1 MSALPLAIQPARA
14 SAPEP
19 RPAARIEEER
29 RGKLGEEARAGLTA
43 RGGKELAPTYFYD
56 ARGYVLFERICEQP
70 EYYPA
75 RAERSILLA
84 HADRIVASVPATELV
99 ELGCGPRRPTRTIL
113 DAMVRAGQ
121 LERYVPLDVFAGAV
135 EACVAALAAE
145 HASLPVHGM
154 VGDLELHLELH
165 LAGLPMGG
173 ARLLALMGNLLGSY
187 PPGARRRLLSGIAR
201 VLGPGDRLLVGVDLV
216 QDESRMLAAY
226 DDAAGASAE
235 FNRNCLRVLNR
246 ELGADFELDN
256 FSHVASYDRDAEQVE
271 LRLRAAEACVVRLPA
286 LALEIAFA
294 PGEDIRTKI
303 SAKFTRPRLR
313 ADLAAAGLVLES
325 WHTDPE
331 ERFALA
337 LASCA

>member
-1 MSALPLAIQPARA
+1 MSALPLAIPSTPAA
-14 SAPEP
+14 EP
-19 RPAARIEEER
+19 RSAARGEEER

-75 RAERSILLA
+75 RAERSILRA
-84 HADRIVASVPATELV
+84 HADRIVAAVPATELV

-145 HASLPVHGM
+145 HAGLSVHGM
-154 VGDLELHLELH
+154 VGDLELHL
-165 LAGLPMGG
+165 AGLPVGG

-187 PPGARRRLLSGIAR
+187 PPGARWRLLSRIAR

-246 ELGADFELDN
+246 ELGADFELEN

-271 LRLRAAEACVVRLPA
+271 LRLRAAEGCVVRLPA
-286 LALEIAFA
+286 LALEISFV

-303 SAKFTRPRLR
+303 SAKFTRARLR
-313 ADLAAAGLVLES
+313 NDFAAAGLLLES

>member
-1 MSALPLAIQPARA
+1 MSALPLAIPSTPAA
-14 SAPEP
+14 EP
-19 RPAARIEEER
+19 RSAARGRGEEER

-84 HADRIVASVPATELV
+84 HADRIVAAVPATELV

-154 VGDLELHLELH
+154 VGDLELHL
-165 LAGLPMGG
+165 AGLPVGG

-187 PPGARRRLLSGIAR
+187 PPGARRRLLSRIAR

-303 SAKFTRPRLR
+303 SAKFTRARLR
-313 ADLAAAGLVLES
+313 NDFAAAGLRLES
-325 WHTDPE
+325 WHADPE

>member
-1 MSALPLAIQPARA
+1 MSALPLAIPSTPAA
-14 SAPEP
+14 EP
-19 RPAARIEEER
+19 RSAARGRGEEER

-84 HADRIVASVPATELV
+84 HADRIVAAVPATELV

-154 VGDLELHLELH
+154 VGDLELHL
-165 LAGLPMGG
+165 AGLPVGG

-187 PPGARRRLLSGIAR
+187 PSGARRRLLSRIAR

-271 LRLRAAEACVVRLPA
+271 LRLRAVEACVVRLPA
-286 LALEIAFA
+286 LALEISFV
-294 PGEDIRTKI
+294 PEEDIRTKI
-303 SAKFTRPRLR
+303 SAKFTRARLR
-313 ADLAAAGLVLES
+313 NDFAAAGLLLES
-325 WHTDPE
+325 WHTDPG